1 MNACVCIYVL
11 VWCMFV
17 CWVLVV
23 VLVLLQDHI
32 TQAGLKFT
40 KDKDDLEFLI
50 LLPLLLKC

>member
-11 VWCMFV
+11 VQCMFV
-17 CWVLVV
+17 GWVLVV
-23 VLVLLQDHI
+23 VLVLLHNHV
-32 TQAGLKFT
+32 THTGLKLT

>member
-32 TQAGLKFT
+32 TQTGLKFT
-40 KDKDDLEFLI
+40 KDKDDLEFLFM
-50 LLPLLLKC
+50 KS